1 MRRIVFTFIS
11 WMAGIMP
18 VAAQPAVVSMHN
30 STLRLSWKNGPA
42 GWQLENVAV
51 KQQQAWRQLPH
62 VSGEYTL
69 LYSAEKPDSKPLSLY
84 DKTGKKLVFPEPQY
98 RYIIPVWESA
108 LSPVPM
114 NTAGTAQHFYPSA
127 ATRAA
132 DGALVFTSE
141 NNTAVLSATWRFDDR
156 FPGDV
161 CVTMQLRAK
170 AAGYYSLATPTLA
183 TMQEQELQ
191 WAGIPGYFQSDRIE
205 RDFIKAYAYMQGIPD
220 KPVVLRERTAT
231 TLAPFISTRQ
241 RWTLAVIP
249 APGIAR
255 DPWEKD
261 KRSNGN
267 WQLGLSLMNRKA
279 ALTPTAYHP
288 VLGEEGSYL
297 QQGDTVNFAF
307 RYSLQ
312 AADWYTVYKHAVNDI
327 YRFPDFLSLKQTR
340 QSLTSRILRMH
351 HYLVD
356 DSTSMWKLENYKG
369 VDIGAQAYLGGV
381 YGSEK
386 DALKNS
392 DYGAMWM
399 LSHITQDSVLAQ
411 TRLPYARNFKLMQ
424 QEQQPGF
431 FSGAAAGQYYL
442 AKSRR
447 FTEEW
452 GPYVEPIATTYY
464 MMMDMG
470 NILLFNPNDTTLRRA
485 LRTAG
490 DRLLAWMGPAGK
502 WAVAY
507 DHATGKPMFTE
518 VEDLRPTFYGLLIA
532 YKILGDQK
540 YLSAAK
546 KGADWYIA
554 NATAKGC
561 FLGVCGDARFVPD
574 FATGQS
580 AGALLELYEVTKE
593 ARYRTAAIQTA
604 KLYTTSVYTQPIP
617 STQKKIVNGRER
629 EDWEISQTG
638 LSFEHGGIMGSANH
652 RGPIA
657 LASHA
662 GLFVRMFGLTR
673 DSLFLHMAR
682 AAAFGRDAFVDSATS
697 VASYYW
703 DTMNKGAGPYPHH
716 AWWQVGWITDYL
728 LSEIQLRSAGNI
740 TFPHGFATPKVG
752 PHQTYGFAP
761 GKVYGTAADLLLR
774 ENMLQGG
781 SPYLDYFCAINR
793 KERKLFLLLL
803 NNSHLPLKETL
814 QVNYAEVVA
823 GKTVRPRSAA
833 YLHADGRQ
841 QAAGVTQA
849 FPLEI
854 APYGL
859 HVIAINYE
867 L

>member
-1 MRRIVFTFIS
+1 MKKIVITLICCI
-11 WMAGIMP
+11 AGVMT
-18 VAAQPAVVSMHN
+18 VTGQSSVVTMNN
-30 STLRLSWKNGPA
+30 SALRLSWKNGA
-42 GWQLENVAV
+42 TGWQLEHIAV
-51 KQQQAWRQLPH
+51 NSKQGWQSLPH
-62 VSGEYTL
+62 ASGEYTL
-69 LYSAEKPDSKPLSLY
+69 LYSAEKPDNKPLPLY
-84 DKTGKKLVFPEPQY
+84 DKAGNKLVFPEPQY

-114 NTAGTAQHFYPSA
+114 NTAGTALHFYPA
-127 ATRAA
+127 AVTKAA
-132 DGALVFTSE
+132 DGSLSFTSE
-141 NNTAVLSATWRFDDR
+141 NNTAVLTASWRLDPA
-156 FPGDV
+156 FPGDI
-161 CVTMQLRAK
+161 CVTMNLRAK
-170 AAGYYSLATPTLA
+170 SAGYYSLATPTLA
-183 TMQEQELQ
+183 TMQEQDLQ
-191 WAGIPGYFQSDRIE
+191 WAGIPGYFQSDHIE
-205 RDFIKAYAYMQGIPD
+205 KDFIKAYAYMQGIPD
-220 KPVVLRERTAT
+220 KPVIVRERTAT
-231 TLAPFISTRQ
+231 TLAPFVQTRQ
-241 RWTLAVIP
+241 QLTLAVIP

-261 KRSNGN
+261 KRSNSN

-288 VLGEEGSYL
+288 VLGEKGSYL
-297 QQGDTVNFAF
+297 QKNDTVSFTF

-312 AADWYTVYKHAVNDI
+312 PADWYTVYKHAVNDI
-327 YRFPDFLSLKQTR
+327 YRFPDFLSLKKTK

-356 DSTSMWKLENYKG
+356 DSTSMWKVENYKG

-381 YGSEK
+381 YGADK
-386 DALKNS
+386 DAFKNS

-399 LSHITQDSVLAQ
+399 LANITQDSVLQ
-411 TRLPYARNFKLMQ
+411 RTRLPYARNFKLMQ

-431 FSGAAAGQYYL
+431 FHGAAAGQYYL
-442 AKSRR
+442 SKSRQ

-452 GPYVEPIATTYY
+452 GPYVEPIGTTYY
-464 MMMDMG
+464 MMMDIG
-470 NILLFNPNDTTLRRA
+470 NVLLFNPHDTTLQRA
-485 LRTAG
+485 LRTAA

-507 DHATGKPMFTE
+507 DHATGKPLFTE

-540 YLSAAK
+540 YLYAAK

-554 NATAKGC
+554 NAIEKGC

-580 AGALLELYEVTKE
+580 AGALLELYEVTKDS
-593 ARYRTAAIQTA
+593 RYRQAAIQTA

-617 STQKKIVNGRER
+617 SMEKKLVNGRQR
-629 EDWEISQTG
+629 EDWEISQAG

-682 AAAFGRDAFVDSATS
+682 AAALGRDAFVDSATS

-703 DTMNKGAGPYPHH
+703 DAMNKGAGPYPHH

-728 LSEIQLRSAGNI
+728 LSEIQLRSGGNV
-740 TFPHGFATPKVG
+740 TFPHGFITPKVG

-761 GKVYGTAADLLLR
+761 GKVYGTTADLLLR
-774 ENMLQGG
+774 EDMLQGA
-781 SPYLDYFCAINR
+781 SPYLDYYCAINR
-793 KERKLFLLLL
+793 KEKKLFLLLL

-814 QVNYAEVVA
+814 QVNYDRVLA
-823 GKTVRPRSAA
+823 GKTLRAKNII
-833 YLHADGRQ
+833 YIN
-841 QAAGVTQA
+841 AAGKQRPANITQA
-849 FPLEI
+849 FPLDI

-859 HVIAINYE
+859 SVIAINYE